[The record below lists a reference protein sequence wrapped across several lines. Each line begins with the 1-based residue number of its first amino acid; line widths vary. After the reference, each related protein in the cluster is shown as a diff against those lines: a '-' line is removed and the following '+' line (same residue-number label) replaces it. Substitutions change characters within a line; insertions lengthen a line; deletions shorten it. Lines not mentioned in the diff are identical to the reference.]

1 MKRIQFVD
9 EYGSFRLEDPE
20 LISYLY
26 FPLAGE
32 QGVMSSVTPEFGGD
46 SKTGQNSFLLEP
58 VTCEGLHNN
67 KSTRNFWIR
76 LEDGEYWSA
85 TGVSAWQ
92 QSLKFTGQKEETS
105 LEAGLLYQKVTRK
118 SSKLQLE
125 AEITSF
131 VPWKDAKVELTRI
144 RIKNCGKD
152 VRKIKGISAVP
163 IYARSAD
170 NIRDHRNVTSM
181 LNRIYTLSY
190 GVAVNPTLTFD
201 ERGHKEN
208 TVIYGVFGSCNGR
221 KPEGFHPTFDSFL
234 GEGGSFEHPRSVVEG
249 MDTFTTAGNEIDGYE
264 AMGGLVYNEQT
275 IAPGGSV
282 TYIQALAYG
291 KDTVQ
296 QLETDVIGFLSE
308 ECFDSLLEDTKKHW
322 RMVNDVHYHSADA
335 FFDQWLYWVGFQ
347 PVLRRIYGCSFLPH
361 HDYGKGGRGWRDLWQ
376 DCLALLLMNPSGVRE
391 MLINN
396 FGGVRVDGT
405 NATIIG
411 TEPGEFVADRNGI
424 ARVWMDHG
432 VWPFITTKLY
442 LDQTGD
448 YQFLLEEAPY
458 FKDHV
463 ISRGEAFDEQWNEQF
478 GCCQRDVTTKEYR
491 GSILEHLLL
500 EMLTSFYDVGEH
512 NHIRLRGAD
521 WNDALDM
528 AKERG
533 ESVAFTMMYSRN
545 MRQLGQILLKLQEIT
560 GLQEIPVMK
569 EMQLLLNDQKEV
581 YESVLAK
588 QTLLKKYTDFCSHTV
603 SGDKVSVTIGEL
615 AENLT
620 HKADWIVLNV
630 RKKEWLEA
638 EDKSGWFNGYYDND
652 GCPLEYNS
660 GNEES
665 KIMLTSQTF
674 AIMSGVATQQQIQKI
689 TEAADRYLYEP
700 SIGGYRLNTDFH
712 EMKMNMGRMFGFA
725 YGQKEN
731 GAVFSHMAVMYA
743 KALYETG
750 FVREG
755 YKVIS
760 SLYRHAASIE
770 QSRIYPG
777 IPEYF
782 TPDGRG
788 VYHYLTGAASWLLLT
803 VLTEMYGIKGVDGNL
818 TFAPKLLPEQF
829 DENGQVSVHC
839 QFAGRSFKVCY
850 INKERLEYANYRIH
864 SIDINGARRMCDNTV
879 IFRREILQM
888 EEKTENEIIIRLGG
902 I

>member
-32 QGVMSSVTPEFGGD
+32 QGVMSSITPELGGD

-92 QSLKFTGQKEETS
+92 QSLKFTGQKEITN

-118 SSKLQLE
+118 SIKLQLE

-131 VPWKDAKVELTRI
+131 VPWDDAGVELTKI
-144 RIKNCGKD
+144 RIKNCGES

-181 LNRIYTLSY
+181 LNRIYTLPY

-208 TVIYGVFGSCNGR
+208 TVVYGVFGSCNGKR
-221 KPEGFHPTFDSFL
+221 PEGSYPTLDSFL

-275 IAPGGSV
+275 IAPGESA

-291 KDTVQ
+291 KNSVQ

-308 ECFDSLLEDTKKHW
+308 ECFDRLLEDTKKHW
-322 RMVNDVHYHSADA
+322 RTVNDVRYHSADA

-432 VWPFITTKLY
+432 VWPFITMKLY

-463 ISRGEAFDEQWNEQF
+463 ISRGEAFDEQWNEQQ
-478 GCCQRDVTTKEYR
+478 GCRQRDVTTQEYR

-560 GLQEIPVMK
+560 GLTEISVMK
-569 EMQLLLNDQKEV
+569 EMQLLLKDQNEV

-603 SGDKVSVTIGEL
+603 SGDKVAVTIEEL
-615 AENLT
+615 AGNLT
-620 HKADWIVLNV
+620 HKADWIVSNV

-638 EDKSGWFNGYYDND
+638 EDTSGWFNGYYDND
-652 GCPLEYNS
+652 GCPLECNS
-660 GNEES
+660 GNDDS

-674 AIMSGVATQQQIQKI
+674 AIMSGVATRQQIQKI

-760 SLYRHAASIE
+760 SLYRHAAAIE

-818 TFAPKLLPEQF
+818 TFEPKLLSEQF
-829 DENGQVSVHC
+829 DENGQISVHC
-839 QFAGRSFKVCY
+839 QFAGRSFKVSY
-850 INKERLEYANYRIH
+850 INKAKLEYGNYRIH
-864 SIDINGARRMCDNTV
+864 SIDVNGARRLCDSTV

-888 EEKTENEIIIRLGG
+888 KEKTENEIIIRLGG